1 LKQVSAT
8 IISNTE
14 LMPGYHLLH
23 VEAPDIAS
31 EAQPGQFITVNCGPD
46 LILRRPLSIHRVGN
60 SNQLSI
66 LFAVVGRG
74 TQWLSQR
81 QKGERLDLLGPL
93 GNGFHIEQASKN
105 LLLVAGGIGV
115 APLVFLAQQALKQGK
130 SVKLLL
136 GARTKDGLYPRERL
150 PDRIEIAT
158 TTEDGSSG
166 RKGMVS
172 GILPDYIDQADQ
184 IYACGPQAMC
194 QAIASHIKQRHI
206 KKSVQISLEV
216 RMGCGLGACYSCSIK
231 TTHGMK
237 KVCRDGPVF
246 DLDDFDAGLLQEV
259 KI

>member
-1 LKQVSAT
+1 MKQVLAN

-14 LMPGYHLLH
+14 LMPDYHLIC
-23 VEAPDIAS
+23 VEAPDIVAAAS
-31 EAQPGQFITVNCGPD
+31 PGQFIMVKCD
-46 LILRRPLSIHRVGN
+46 EKLVLRRPLSIHRIDN

-74 TQWLSQR
+74 TQWLSQH
-81 QKGERLDLLGPL
+81 QKDEKLNLLGPL
-93 GNGFHIEQASKN
+93 GNGFHIEQASRN

-115 APLVFLAQQALKQGK
+115 TPLVFLAQQALKQDK
-130 SVKLLL
+130 SVKMLL

-150 PDRIEIAT
+150 PDRIEIEA

-172 GILPDYIDQADQ
+172 DVFVNYIDWADQ
-184 IYACGPQAMC
+184 IYACGPNAMYKTMAN
-194 QAIASHIKQRHI
+194 QMRQQLV
-206 KKSVQISLEV
+206 KKPVQISLEV
-216 RMGCGLGACYSCSIK
+216 RMGCGLGACFGCSIK
-231 TTHGMK
+231 TKRGMK

-246 DLDDFDAGLLQEV
+246 NLDEVPLSEV